1 MTERLYCV
9 DIEATL
15 EDGTTIKD
23 GKGYLINNQR
33 VHKDKDGNE
42 LVGTKKIKTVHRHRM
57 LMPPQQT
64 WLFYKKNKAKE

>member
-42 LVGTKKIKTVHRHRM
+42 LVGTKKIKTVHGHRM
-57 LMPPQQT
+57 LMTPQQT
-64 WLFYKKNKAKE
+64 WLFYKKYKAKE